1 MIIEFPKAAS
11 IFNTSSFLST
21 VTEAGVLKEMFDA
34 YLLEQRE
41 VAANTDHKTYGS
53 DRIVLD
59 LPFQSEEIFYPVFF
73 LVTLLHVVI
82 LHYKVS

>member
-1 MIIEFPKAAS
+1 LSYHHHISNGGKKVIIEFPKAAS
-11 IFNTSSFLST
+11 IFKTSSFLST

-34 YLLEQRE
+34 HLLEQRE

-59 LPFQSEEIFYPVFF
+59 LSSISV
-73 LVTLLHVVI
+73 
-82 LHYKVS
+82 